1 MKKISQLITFAV
13 LINLFMFSCN
23 NNKQKQD
30 KNYTLASLKGPSSIG
45 ILPLIDSL
53 NQLTIDNGQLSKDKN
68 LDIAIFTEPLQVRK
82 MMLDGSAD
90 FAVLPMTTAALLYN
104 KDIGYQLIAVPIWG
118 TLYLCGAADYNIQDW
133 NDLKN
138 KKVYLMAKGM
148 TPDVLFRYLLKEN
161 DLHPYEDVELDYRF
175 PTHIDLA
182 NAVIAG
188 RADMAVLSEPYLS
201 LALLKNN
208 NLKRIFDLGDKW
220 YELKEIPIAET
231 ALLCKKEL
239 LENNPEFVE
248 KLLKIYSKS
257 TDWVNDNLEASASL
271 AVKYGIVPD
280 SIAVLNS
287 IPHSNL
293 KLRLT
298 KDVKDLVKQY
308 LNVFYEMDSVIIG
321 GKMPDEE
328 FYQ

>member
-1 MKKISQLITFAV
+1 MKKLFYLISSILLIST
-13 LINLFMFSCN
+13 LLSSCDN
-23 NNKQKQD
+23 GSKKSENT
-30 KNYTLASLKGPSSIG
+30 YTLASLKGPSSIG
-45 ILPLIDSL
+45 LLPLIDSINNVENPSL
-53 NQLTIDNGQLSKDKN
+53 EITISP
-68 LDIAIFTEPLQVRK
+68 EPLQVRK
-82 MMLDGSAD
+82 MMLEGTAD
-90 FAVLPMTTAALLYN
+90 FAILPSTTAALLYN
-104 KDIGYQLIAVPIWG
+104 KGLDYQLIAIPIWG
-118 TLYLCGAADYNIQDW
+118 TLSLCGTDESINDW
-133 NDLKN
+133 SDLKN

-161 DLHPYEDVELDYRF
+161 DLQPYEDVELDYRF

-220 YELKEIPIAET
+220 YELKGIPIAET

-239 LENNPEFVE
+239 LEKNPEFVE

-257 TDWVNDNLEASASL
+257 TDWVNDNLEESASL

-280 SIAVLNS
+280 SVAALNS
-287 IPHSNL
+287 IPHSTL

>member
-1 MKKISQLITFAV
+1 MKKLFYLISSILLIST
-13 LINLFMFSCN
+13 LLSSCDN
-23 NNKQKQD
+23 GSKKSENT
-30 KNYTLASLKGPSSIG
+30 YTLASLKGPSSIG
-45 ILPLIDSL
+45 LLPLIDSINNVENPSL
-53 NQLTIDNGQLSKDKN
+53 EITISP
-68 LDIAIFTEPLQVRK
+68 EPLQVRK
-82 MMLDGSAD
+82 MMLEGTAD
-90 FAVLPMTTAALLYN
+90 FAILPSTTAALLYN
-104 KDIGYQLIAVPIWG
+104 KGLDYQLIAIPIWG
-118 TLYLCGAADYNIQDW
+118 TLSLCGTDESINDW
-133 NDLKN
+133 SDLKN

-161 DLHPYEDVELDYRF
+161 DLQPYEDVELDYRF

-257 TDWVNDNLEASASL
+257 TDWVNDNLEEAASL

-280 SIAVLNS
+280 SVAALNS

>member
-1 MKKISQLITFAV
+1 MKKLFYLISSILLISTF
-13 LINLFMFSCN
+13 LSSCDN
-23 NNKQKQD
+23 GSKKSENT
-30 KNYTLASLKGPSSIG
+30 YTLASLKGPSSIG
-45 ILPLIDSL
+45 LLPLIDSINNVENPSL
-53 NQLTIDNGQLSKDKN
+53 EITISP
-68 LDIAIFTEPLQVRK
+68 EPLQVRK
-82 MMLDGSAD
+82 MMLEGTAD
-90 FAVLPMTTAALLYN
+90 FAILPSTTAALLYN
-104 KDIGYQLIAVPIWG
+104 KGLDYQLIAIPIWG
-118 TLYLCGAADYNIQDW
+118 TLSLCGTDESINDW
-133 NDLKN
+133 SDLKN

-161 DLHPYEDVELDYRF
+161 DLQPYEDVELDYRF

-239 LENNPEFVE
+239 LEKNPEFVE

-257 TDWVNDNLEASASL
+257 TDWVNDNLEESASL

-280 SIAVLNS
+280 SVAALNS

>member
-1 MKKISQLITFAV
+1 MKKLFYLISSILLIST
-13 LINLFMFSCN
+13 LLSSCDN
-23 NNKQKQD
+23 NSKKSENT
-30 KNYTLASLKGPSSIG
+30 YTLASLKGPSSIG
-45 ILPLIDSL
+45 LLPLIDSINNVENPSL
-53 NQLTIDNGQLSKDKN
+53 EITISP
-68 LDIAIFTEPLQVRK
+68 EPLQVRK
-82 MMLDGSAD
+82 MMLEGTAD
-90 FAVLPMTTAALLYN
+90 FAILPSTTAALLYN
-104 KDIGYQLIAVPIWG
+104 KGLDYQLIAIPIWG
-118 TLYLCGAADYNIQDW
+118 TLSLCGTDESINDW
-133 NDLKN
+133 SDLKN

-161 DLHPYEDVELDYRF
+161 DLQPYEDVELDYRF

-239 LENNPEFVE
+239 LEKNPEFVE

-257 TDWVNDNLEASASL
+257 TEWVNDNLEESASL

-280 SIAVLNS
+280 SVAALNS

>member
-53 NQLTIDNGQLSKDKN
+53 NQLTTDNGQLSKDKN
-68 LDIAIFTEPLQVRK
+68 LDIAIFSEPLQVRK
-82 MMLDGSAD
+82 MMLEGTAD
-90 FAVLPMTTAALLYN
+90 FAILPSTTAALLYN
-104 KDIGYQLIAVPIWG
+104 KGLDYQLIAIPIWG
-118 TLYLCGAADYNIQDW
+118 TLSLCGTDESINDW

>member
-1 MKKISQLITFAV
+1 MKKLFYLISSILLIST
-13 LINLFMFSCN
+13 LLSSCDN
-23 NNKQKQD
+23 GSKKSENT
-30 KNYTLASLKGPSSIG
+30 YTLASLKGPSSIG
-45 ILPLIDSL
+45 LLPLIDSINNVENPSL
-53 NQLTIDNGQLSKDKN
+53 EITISP
-68 LDIAIFTEPLQVRK
+68 EPLQVRK
-82 MMLDGSAD
+82 MMLEGTAD
-90 FAVLPMTTAALLYN
+90 FAILPSTTAALLYN
-104 KDIGYQLIAVPIWG
+104 KGLDYQLIAIPIWG
-118 TLYLCGAADYNIQDW
+118 TLSLCGTDESINDW
-133 NDLKN
+133 SDLKN

-161 DLHPYEDVELDYRF
+161 DLQPYEDVELDYRF

-239 LENNPEFVE
+239 LEKNPEFVE

-257 TDWVNDNLEASASL
+257 TDWVNDNLEESASL

-280 SIAVLNS
+280 SVAALNS

>member
-1 MKKISQLITFAV
+1 MKKLFYLISSILLIST
-13 LINLFMFSCN
+13 LLSSCDN
-23 NNKQKQD
+23 GSKKSENT
-30 KNYTLASLKGPSSIG
+30 YTLASLKGPSSIG
-45 ILPLIDSL
+45 LLPLIDSINNVENPSL
-53 NQLTIDNGQLSKDKN
+53 EITISP
-68 LDIAIFTEPLQVRK
+68 EPLQVRK
-82 MMLDGSAD
+82 MMLEGTAD
-90 FAVLPMTTAALLYN
+90 FAILPSTTAALLYN
-104 KDIGYQLIAVPIWG
+104 KGLDYQLIAIPIWG
-118 TLYLCGAADYNIQDW
+118 TLSLCGTDESINDW
-133 NDLKN
+133 SDLKN

-161 DLHPYEDVELDYRF
+161 DLQPYEDVELDYRF

-220 YELKEIPIAET
+220 YELKGIPIAET

-239 LENNPEFVE
+239 LEKNPEFVE

-257 TDWVNDNLEASASL
+257 TDWVNDNLEESASL

-280 SIAVLNS
+280 SIAAFNS

>member
-1 MKKISQLITFAV
+1 MKKLFYLISSILLIST
-13 LINLFMFSCN
+13 LLSSCDN
-23 NNKQKQD
+23 GSKKSENT
-30 KNYTLASLKGPSSIG
+30 YTLASLKGPSSIG
-45 ILPLIDSL
+45 LLPLIDSINNVENPSL
-53 NQLTIDNGQLSKDKN
+53 EITISP
-68 LDIAIFTEPLQVRK
+68 EPLQVRK
-82 MMLDGSAD
+82 MMLEGTAD
-90 FAVLPMTTAALLYN
+90 FAILPSTTAALLYN
-104 KDIGYQLIAVPIWG
+104 KGIDYQLIAIPIWG
-118 TLYLCGAADYNIQDW
+118 TLSLCGTDESINDW
-133 NDLKN
+133 SDLKN

-161 DLHPYEDVELDYRF
+161 DLQPYEDVELDYRF

-257 TDWVNDNLEASASL
+257 TDWVNDNLEESASL

-280 SIAVLNS
+280 SVAALNS

>member
-1 MKKISQLITFAV
+1 MKRLFYLISYILLIST
-13 LINLFMFSCN
+13 LLSSCDN
-23 NNKQKQD
+23 SSEKSENT
-30 KNYTLASLKGPSSIG
+30 YTLASLKGPSSIG
-45 ILPLIDSL
+45 LLPLIDSINNVENPSL
-53 NQLTIDNGQLSKDKN
+53 EITISP
-68 LDIAIFTEPLQVRK
+68 EPLQVRK
-82 MMLDGSAD
+82 MMLEGTAD
-90 FAVLPMTTAALLYN
+90 FAILPSTTAALLYN
-104 KDIGYQLIAVPIWG
+104 KGLDYQLIAIPIWG
-118 TLYLCGAADYNIQDW
+118 TLSLCGTDESVNDW

-271 AVKYGIVPD
+271 AVKHGIVPD
-280 SIAVLNS
+280 SIAALNS

>member
-1 MKKISQLITFAV
+1 MKKLFYLISSILLIST
-13 LINLFMFSCN
+13 LLSSCDN
-23 NNKQKQD
+23 SSKKSENT
-30 KNYTLASLKGPSSIG
+30 YTLASLKGPSSIG
-45 ILPLIDSL
+45 LLPLIDSINNVENPSL
-53 NQLTIDNGQLSKDKN
+53 EITISP
-68 LDIAIFTEPLQVRK
+68 EPLQVRK
-82 MMLDGSAD
+82 MMLEGTAD
-90 FAVLPMTTAALLYN
+90 FAILPSTTAALLYN
-104 KDIGYQLIAVPIWG
+104 KGLDYQLIAIPIWG
-118 TLYLCGAADYNIQDW
+118 TLSLCGTDESINDW
-133 NDLKN
+133 SDLKN

-161 DLHPYEDVELDYRF
+161 DLQPYEDVELDYRF

-220 YELKEIPIAET
+220 YELKKIPIAET

-239 LENNPEFVE
+239 LEKNPEFVE

-257 TDWVNDNLEASASL
+257 TDWVNDNLEESASL

-280 SIAVLNS
+280 SVAALNS